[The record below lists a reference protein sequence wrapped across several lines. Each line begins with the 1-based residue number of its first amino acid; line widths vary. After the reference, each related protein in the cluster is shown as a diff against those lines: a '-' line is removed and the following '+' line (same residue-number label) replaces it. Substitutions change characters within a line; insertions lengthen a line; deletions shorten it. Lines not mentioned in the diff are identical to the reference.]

1 LELGDDGLSLCGEG
15 GEVGG
20 LEEGCVGELLDF
32 VVEVEGCEVVGL
44 GDAEELPRFGEV
56 GSKVDN

>member
-1 LELGDDGLSLCGEG
+1 MSLCGEG

-20 LEEGCVGELLDF
+20 LVEGCVGELLDF